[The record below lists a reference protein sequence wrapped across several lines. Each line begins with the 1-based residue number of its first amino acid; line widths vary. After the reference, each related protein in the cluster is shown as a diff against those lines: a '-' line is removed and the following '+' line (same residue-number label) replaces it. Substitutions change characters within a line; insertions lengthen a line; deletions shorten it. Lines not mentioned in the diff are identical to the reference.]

1 MAICS
6 EDLYTLLRSSL
17 LVRINDKE
25 STIRAR
31 ATIALSKLCGSE
43 DPEEVEDGEKT
54 AVEVLIDVLSGD
66 PSA

>member
-31 ATIALSKLCGSE
+31 AIVALSKLCGSE